1 MVMRESGILDS
12 HTFFGWWWWG
22 VGNGA
27 PGLDIGRVPD
37 QCAARGT
44 QDVVT
49 VTLGLVMGQCRSSPT
64 GLLNLRA

>member
-49 VTLGLVMGQCRSSPT
+49 VVV
-64 GLLNLRA
+64 